1 MASSTARRAAA
12 ARAASPTADDGTP
25 RLAWRLGVAGTA
37 LSVLG
42 LGFSAYLTYTHYT
55 AATALACPDHGAIN
69 CVKVTT
75 SSYAVQHG
83 IPLVV
88 LGLAFFV
95 VTLVLQLPPLWQR
108 PERRLRGA
116 RLAAAAVGATAA
128 VWLVWVE
135 LFRLDA
141 VCLYCT
147 GVHIVAVAL
156 FALTGIG
163 TAATAPDS

>member
-1 MASSTARRAAA
+1 MSAAPS
-12 ARAASPTADDGTP
+12 AASLRSERRTE
-25 RLAWRLGVAGTA
+25 LRLGVAGTA
-37 LSVLG
+37 LSLIG
-42 LGFSAYLTYTHYT
+42 LALASYLTVAHY
-55 AATALACPDHGAIN
+55 ADAHALVCSDKGTIN
-69 CVKVTT
+69 CLKVTT

-83 IPLVV
+83 VPLAV
-88 LGLAFFV
+88 LGLVFFGV
-95 VTLVLQLPPLWQR
+95 MLPLQLPAAWSRADP
-108 PERRLRGA
+108 RLRRV
-116 RLAAAAVGATAA
+116 RLAVAGVGAAAA

-163 TAATAPDS
+163 TALTAPVD

>member
-1 MASSTARRAAA
+1 MSVAP
-12 ARAASPTADDGTP
+12 SPTAALP
-25 RLAWRLGVAGTA
+25 RGSRTELRLGLAGTA
-37 LSVLG
+37 LALVG
-42 LGFSAYLTYTHYT
+42 LALASYLTVAHYT
-55 AATALACPDHGAIN
+55 DARALVCSDKGAIN
-69 CVKVTT
+69 CLKVTT

-83 IPLVV
+83 APLAV
-88 LGLAFFV
+88 LGLVFFAV
-95 VTLVLQLPPLWQR
+95 MVPLQLPALWSRPDPLL
-108 PERRLRGA
+108 RRA
-116 RLAAAAVGATAA
+116 RLAVAGVGAAAA

-163 TAATAPDS
+163 TALTAPRD

>member
-1 MASSTARRAAA
+1 VRSEQRTEF
-12 ARAASPTADDGTP
+12 
-25 RLAWRLGVAGTA
+25 RLGLVGSAFAIIG
-37 LSVLG
+37 LG
-42 LGFSAYLTYTHYT
+42 LSIYLTVAHYSDPKV
-55 AATALACPDHGAIN
+55 LACSDRGTVN
-69 CVKVTT
+69 CLKVTT

-83 IPLVV
+83 VPLVV
-88 LGLAFFV
+88 LGLGFFV
-95 VTLVLQLPPLWQR
+95 ASLVLQLPALWMRNGRFVR
-108 PERRLRGA
+108 PA
-116 RLAAAAVGATAA
+116 RLVVAATGAAAA

-163 TAATAPDS
+163 TAATTPLP

>member
-1 MASSTARRAAA
+1 MSAAPSAAA
-12 ARAASPTADDGTP
+12 LRSGGRTE
-25 RLAWRLGVAGTA
+25 RRLGLAGTA
-37 LSVLG
+37 LTLVG
-42 LGFSAYLTYTHYT
+42 LALASYLTYAHYT
-55 AATALACPDHGAIN
+55 DARALVCSDKGTID
-69 CVKVTT
+69 CLKVTT

-83 IPLVV
+83 VPLAV
-88 LGLAFFV
+88 LGLVFFAV
-95 VTLVLQLPPLWQR
+95 MLPLQLPGAWSRPDPPL
-108 PERRLRGA
+108 RRA
-116 RLAAAAVGATAA
+116 RLVVAGVGAAAA

-163 TAATAPDS
+163 TALTALLD

>member
-1 MASSTARRAAA
+1 MSAAPSPAAA
-12 ARAASPTADDGTP
+12 LRSASRTE
-25 RLAWRLGVAGTA
+25 LSLGLAGTA
-37 LSVLG
+37 LSLLG
-42 LGFSAYLTYTHYT
+42 LALASYLTYAHYT
-55 AATALACPDHGAIN
+55 DARALVCSDKGTIN
-69 CVKVTT
+69 CLKVTT

-83 IPLVV
+83 VPLAV
-88 LGLAFFV
+88 LGLVFFAV
-95 VTLVLQLPPLWQR
+95 MLPLQVPASWARSDPVL
-108 PERRLRGA
+108 RRA
-116 RLAAAAVGATAA
+116 RLAVATLGAAAA

-163 TAATAPDS
+163 TALTAPLD

>member
-1 MASSTARRAAA
+1 MASSTTRRAHPAPA
-12 ARAASPTADDGTP
+12 TTGTGTDRI
-25 RLAWRLGVAGTA
+25 RLARHLGLAGTA

-42 LGFSAYLTYTHYT
+42 LGLSAYLTYTHYT
-55 AATALACPDHGAIN
+55 AATALACPEHGAIN

-83 IPLVV
+83 VPLVV

-95 VTLVLQLPPLWQR
+95 VTLALQLPPLWAR
-108 PERRLRGA
+108 PERWLRGA
-116 RLAAAAVGATAA
+116 RLGAAAVGAAAA

-141 VCLYCT
+141 ICLYCT

-156 FALTGIG
+156 FALTGVG
-163 TAATAPDS
+163 TAATTPDS